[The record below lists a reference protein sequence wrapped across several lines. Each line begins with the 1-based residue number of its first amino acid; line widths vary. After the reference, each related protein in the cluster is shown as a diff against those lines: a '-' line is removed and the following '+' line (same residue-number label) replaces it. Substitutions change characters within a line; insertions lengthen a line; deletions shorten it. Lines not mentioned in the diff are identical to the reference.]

1 MRKGFTL
8 VELIVVIA
16 LIAVLTGAVI
26 GWYNEFK
33 DKQIVDTNGDGIV
46 YYDDITFP
54 QPPNYREILKQH
66 GIDVGELSDEELNE
80 LIKEL
85 QKEQVIEWFDI
96 AKDECETL
104 SDYAAKLDNVDEKD
118 KGKLREIIGDEVN
131 HALVALGLR
140 LNQRVLC
147 WWAIRLL

>member
-26 GWYNEFK
+26 GWYNEFRQK
-33 DKQIVDTNGDGIV
+33 NITDTNGDGIV
-46 YYDDITFP
+46 YYDDITLP

-80 LIKEL
+80 LIKEI
-85 QKEQVIEWFDI
+85 QNG
-96 AKDECETL
+96 T
-104 SDYAAKLDNVDEKD
+104 SN
-118 KGKLREIIGDEVN
+118 
-131 HALVALGLR
+131 
-140 LNQRVLC
+140 
-147 WWAIRLL
+147 

>member
-33 DKQIVDTNGDGIV
+33 DKEIVDRNGDGLV
-46 YYDDITFP
+46 YYDDVVMP
-54 QPPNYREILKQH
+54 NPPDYREILKQH
-66 GIDVGELSDEELNE
+66 GVDVGELSDEELNE

-85 QKEQVIEWFDI
+85 QNG
-96 AKDECETL
+96 T
-104 SDYAAKLDNVDEKD
+104 SN
-118 KGKLREIIGDEVN
+118 
-131 HALVALGLR
+131 
-140 LNQRVLC
+140 
-147 WWAIRLL
+147 

>member
-54 QPPNYREILKQH
+54 KPPNYREILKQH

-80 LIKEL
+80 LIKEI
-85 QKEQVIEWFDI
+85 QNG
-96 AKDECETL
+96 T
-104 SDYAAKLDNVDEKD
+104 SN
-118 KGKLREIIGDEVN
+118 
-131 HALVALGLR
+131 
-140 LNQRVLC
+140 
-147 WWAIRLL
+147 

>member
-26 GWYNEFK
+26 GWYNEFRQK
-33 DKQIVDTNGDGIV
+33 KITDTTGDGIV

-80 LIKEL
+80 LIKEI
-85 QKEQVIEWFDI
+85 QNG
-96 AKDECETL
+96 T
-104 SDYAAKLDNVDEKD
+104 SN
-118 KGKLREIIGDEVN
+118 
-131 HALVALGLR
+131 
-140 LNQRVLC
+140 
-147 WWAIRLL
+147 

>member
-26 GWYNEFK
+26 GWYNELK
-33 DKQIVDTNGDGIV
+33 NKQIVDINGDGIV

-80 LIKEL
+80 LIKEI
-85 QKEQVIEWFDI
+85 QNG
-96 AKDECETL
+96 TG
-104 SDYAAKLDNVDEKD
+104 N
-118 KGKLREIIGDEVN
+118 
-131 HALVALGLR
+131 
-140 LNQRVLC
+140 
-147 WWAIRLL
+147 

>member
-46 YYDDITFP
+46 YYDDI
-54 QPPNYREILKQH
+54 
-66 GIDVGELSDEELNE
+66 
-80 LIKEL
+80 
-85 QKEQVIEWFDI
+85 
-96 AKDECETL
+96 
-104 SDYAAKLDNVDEKD
+104 
-118 KGKLREIIGDEVN
+118 
-131 HALVALGLR
+131 ALP
-140 LNQRVLC
+140 
-147 WWAIRLL
+147 

>member
-33 DKQIVDTNGDGIV
+33 DKQITDTNGDGIV
-46 YYDDITFP
+46 YYDDITLP
-54 QPPNYREILKQH
+54 QPPNYREILKQY

-80 LIKEL
+80 LIKEI
-85 QKEQVIEWFDI
+85 QNG
-96 AKDECETL
+96 T
-104 SDYAAKLDNVDEKD
+104 SN
-118 KGKLREIIGDEVN
+118 
-131 HALVALGLR
+131 
-140 LNQRVLC
+140 
-147 WWAIRLL
+147 

>member
-33 DKQIVDTNGDGIV
+33 DKQIVDSNGDGIV

-66 GIDVGELSDEELNE
+66 GIDVSKTSSAEVGVLGIFNEEPYYSITGPYPWQYTNENDDVFDATTDSSKLRTIVIATDQTVSDELYKW
-80 LIKEL
+80 LITDGNLVK
-85 QKEQVIEWFDI
+85 
-96 AKDECETL
+96 L
-104 SDYAAKLDNVDEKD
+104 S
-118 KGKLREIIGDEVN
+118 
-131 HALVALGLR
+131 
-140 LNQRVLC
+140 
-147 WWAIRLL
+147 

>member
-33 DKQIVDTNGDGIV
+33 EKQITDTNGDGLV
-46 YYDDITFP
+46 YYDDITLP
-54 QPPNYREILKQH
+54 KPPNYREILKQH
-66 GIDVGELSDEELNE
+66 GIDVGELTDEELNE

-85 QKEQVIEWFDI
+85 QNG
-96 AKDECETL
+96 T
-104 SDYAAKLDNVDEKD
+104 SN
-118 KGKLREIIGDEVN
+118 
-131 HALVALGLR
+131 
-140 LNQRVLC
+140 
-147 WWAIRLL
+147 

>member
-33 DKQIVDTNGDGIV
+33 DKQITDTNGDGLV
-46 YYDDITFP
+46 YYDDITL
-54 QPPNYREILKQH
+54 PPPPDYREILKQH

-80 LIKEL
+80 LIKEI
-85 QKEQVIEWFDI
+85 QNG
-96 AKDECETL
+96 T
-104 SDYAAKLDNVDEKD
+104 SN
-118 KGKLREIIGDEVN
+118 
-131 HALVALGLR
+131 
-140 LNQRVLC
+140 
-147 WWAIRLL
+147 

>member
-33 DKQIVDTNGDGIV
+33 DKQIVDTSGDGIV

-54 QPPNYREILKQH
+54 KPPNYREILKQH

-80 LIKEL
+80 LIKEI
-85 QKEQVIEWFDI
+85 QNG
-96 AKDECETL
+96 T
-104 SDYAAKLDNVDEKD
+104 SN
-118 KGKLREIIGDEVN
+118 
-131 HALVALGLR
+131 
-140 LNQRVLC
+140 
-147 WWAIRLL
+147 

>member
-33 DKQIVDTNGDGIV
+33 DKQITDTNGDGMI
-46 YYDDITFP
+46 YYDDITLP
-54 QPPNYREILKQH
+54 KPPNYREILKQH
-66 GIDVGELSDEELNE
+66 GVDVGELSDEELNE

-85 QKEQVIEWFDI
+85 QNG
-96 AKDECETL
+96 T
-104 SDYAAKLDNVDEKD
+104 SN
-118 KGKLREIIGDEVN
+118 
-131 HALVALGLR
+131 
-140 LNQRVLC
+140 
-147 WWAIRLL
+147 

>member
-33 DKQIVDTNGDGIV
+33 DKQIVDSNGDGIV
-46 YYDDITFP
+46 YYDDITL
-54 QPPNYREILKQH
+54 PPPPDYREILEQH

-80 LIKEL
+80 LIKEI
-85 QKEQVIEWFDI
+85 QNG
-96 AKDECETL
+96 T
-104 SDYAAKLDNVDEKD
+104 SN
-118 KGKLREIIGDEVN
+118 
-131 HALVALGLR
+131 
-140 LNQRVLC
+140 
-147 WWAIRLL
+147 